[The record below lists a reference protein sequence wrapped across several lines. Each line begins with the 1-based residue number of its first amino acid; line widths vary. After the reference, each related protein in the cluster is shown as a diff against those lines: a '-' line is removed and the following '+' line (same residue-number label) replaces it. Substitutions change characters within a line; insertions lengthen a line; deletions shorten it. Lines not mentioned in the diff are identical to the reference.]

1 MKKVKPLAKTSCY
14 NKRVNGKNLP
24 PRFPIRRDMRRP
36 QAAFSMESEGKFM
49 TNPIEFDLS
58 IGKKKP
64 YSSKGNPCPFCDPG
78 ALTHIL
84 DRRGDMIWCMNKY
97 PVFHGT
103 WPTVLIETSNHDDEL
118 SRYAPEKLH
127 DVIRFG
133 MEKWEETEKN
143 PAFRSVIYF
152 RNYGPHSGGSQRHP
166 HSQIIGLYD
175 YDYRDNIA
183 TENFL
188 GAPVYEDG
196 DCYVTLSDYPIC
208 SMAEFNISLK
218 KEGNLVGFAD
228 AIQHIA
234 RFVLTDFPIPC
245 DSYNLF
251 FYHLRGHVRVK
262 VFPRYIASP
271 LYMGYRITQ
280 VVDSTSR
287 QYILDTLRSESYFG

>member
-1 MKKVKPLAKTSCY
+1 
-14 NKRVNGKNLP
+14 
-24 PRFPIRRDMRRP
+24 
-36 QAAFSMESEGKFM
+36 M
-49 TNPIEFDLS
+49 TNPIKFNLA

-64 YSSKGNPCPFCDPG
+64 YSSKGNPCPFCVPG
-78 ALTHIL
+78 SLSQVL
-84 DRRGDMIWCMNKY
+84 ERRGDMIWCMNKY

-103 WPTVLIETSNHDDEL
+103 WPTVLIETAEHNSEL
-118 SRYAPEKLH
+118 SQYNPEKLH

-133 MEKWEETEKN
+133 MEKWLKTEKQ
-143 PAFRSVIYF
+143 PDFKSVIYF
-152 RNYGPHSGGSQRHP
+152 RNFGPHSGGSQRHP
-166 HSQIIGLYD
+166 HSQIIGLYE

-188 GAPVYEDG
+188 GSLIYEDE

-218 KEGNLVGFAD
+218 KDGDIPHFAD

-234 RFVLTDFPIPC
+234 RFVLYDFPIPC

-251 FYHLRGHVRVK
+251 FYHLKSHIRAK
-262 VFPRYIASP
+262 IFPRYIASP

-280 VVDSTSR
+280 VVDNISK
-287 QYILDTLRSESYFG
+287 QYILDTLRSDRYFGK